1 VHGERAGY
9 PARDR
14 QPQRGPAAEV
24 IWRGRLISNLP
35 KSIHWNFMRRGGF
48 GIQAG
53 LLFKVSAR
61 SPTLGRNLLQRVARP
76 SREGAFP

>member
-1 VHGERAGY
+1 MHGEWAGY

-14 QPQRGPAAEV
+14 QPQRVPAAEV
-24 IWRGRLISNLP
+24 IWRLISNLP

-53 LLFKVSAR
+53 PLFKVSAR
-61 SPTLGRNLLQRVARP
+61 SPALARNLLQRAARP